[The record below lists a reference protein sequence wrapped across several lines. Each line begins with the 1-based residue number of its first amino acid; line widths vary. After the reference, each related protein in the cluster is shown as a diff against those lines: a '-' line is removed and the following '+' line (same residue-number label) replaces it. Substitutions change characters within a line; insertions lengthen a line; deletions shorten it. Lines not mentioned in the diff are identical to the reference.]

1 MGKFKI
7 FVFAATLAA
16 VMLAGCRKESAG
28 GRMPIVVSIEPQRW
42 LVEQIGGERVDVS
55 TLLGKNADPEN
66 FDPTLGSMKL
76 VEQSEL
82 FIITGTNSFEGELV
96 KKMGFD
102 SERLVDL
109 SVGIEP
115 IYGTHCKHNHPHDA
129 DEESEKLPD
138 PHIWTSVRNLRVMS
152 ESVRDAL
159 VNADAEGAELYKA
172 NYSSL
177 VARLDSIDR
186 VLTAKSASKHNRA
199 FLMWHPS
206 LSYFARDYGFEQLWL
221 GAEGKELSVKAVND
235 AMKEA
240 EEHGA
245 KLLVVQSSD
254 DRNRSKLL
262 AREGDM
268 RMVEINSMAYDIPAE
283 LLKLVDNMQ

>member
-1 MGKFKI
+1 MEKFKI
-7 FVFAATLAA
+7 LFFTAILMA
-16 VMLAGCRKESAG
+16 VMMAGCRKESAG
-28 GRMPIVVSIEPQRW
+28 EKMQIAVSIEPQRW

-76 VEQSEL
+76 VEQSDL
-82 FIITGTNSFEGELV
+82 FIITGTNPFEDELV

-102 SERLVDL
+102 SGRLVDL
-109 SVGIEP
+109 SAGIEP
-115 IYGTHCKHNHPHDA
+115 IYGTHCRHNHRHDA
-129 DEESEKLPD
+129 DEESEALPD

-152 ESVRDAL
+152 ETVRDAL
-159 VNADAEGAELYKA
+159 VKADAEGAGLYEA
-172 NYSSL
+172 NWNGL
-177 VARLDSIDR
+177 VAKLDSIDR
-186 VLTAKSASKHNRA
+186 VLAEKSASKHNRA

-206 LSYFARDYGFEQLWL
+206 LSYFARDYGYEQLWL

-235 AMKEA
+235 AIGEA

-245 KLLVVQSSD
+245 KLLVVQPSD
-254 DRNRSKLL
+254 DRNRAKLL
-262 AREGDM
+262 AQNGGM